1 MHLLSSSKKFSNK
14 IERWKGGR
22 RGELRP
28 SERNTVNGV
37 VHSAVTGEEKEI
49 KFPYS
54 SISIHFTHG
63 SRFPLP
69 FVQTILP
76 PLPLFYL
83 SIQINFPISTE
94 KIEPN
99 FLIVSR
105 RIVSMPMTWNTR
117 QKRFLSLQGF
127 SSLSRNVCSFLINI
141 IFPRSFRIYQ
151 HFRLDGT
158 SVRFFFRASLTIEL
172 EEKYR
177 SNNYP
182 CILMENIFYP
192 GDRGIISHRSGRH
205 WRLIQVPRGRNDP
218 SHVLLVEIS
227 EGEEEKIVPVPD
239 YNALRYRSKKRKKK

>member
-63 SRFPLP
+63 SRSPLP
-69 FVQTILP
+69 FVQILP
-76 PLPLFYL
+76 SPSLFYL
-83 SIQINFPISTE
+83 SIQINFPISTG

-105 RIVSMPMTWNTR
+105 RIDADDVKYEAEMFPIFAGIFFSIE
-117 QKRFLSLQGF
+117 KRVLF
-127 SSLSRNVCSFLINI
+127 S
-141 IFPRSFRIYQ
+141 Y
-151 HFRLDGT
+151 
-158 SVRFFFRASLTIEL
+158 
-172 EEKYR
+172 
-177 SNNYP
+177 
-182 CILMENIFYP
+182 
-192 GDRGIISHRSGRH
+192 
-205 WRLIQVPRGRNDP
+205 
-218 SHVLLVEIS
+218 
-227 EGEEEKIVPVPD
+227 
-239 YNALRYRSKKRKKK
+239 

>member
-63 SRFPLP
+63 SRSPLP
-69 FVQTILP
+69 FVQILP
-76 PLPLFYL
+76 SPSLFYL
-83 SIQINFPISTE
+83 SIQINFPISTG

-105 RIVSMPMTWNTR
+105 RIDADDVKYEAETFPILAGIFFSIE
-117 QKRFLSLQGF
+117 KRVLF
-127 SSLSRNVCSFLINI
+127 S
-141 IFPRSFRIYQ
+141 Y
-151 HFRLDGT
+151 
-158 SVRFFFRASLTIEL
+158 
-172 EEKYR
+172 
-177 SNNYP
+177 
-182 CILMENIFYP
+182 
-192 GDRGIISHRSGRH
+192 
-205 WRLIQVPRGRNDP
+205 
-218 SHVLLVEIS
+218 
-227 EGEEEKIVPVPD
+227 
-239 YNALRYRSKKRKKK
+239 

>member
-63 SRFPLP
+63 SRSPLP
-69 FVQTILP
+69 FVQILP
-76 PLPLFYL
+76 SPSLFYL
-83 SIQINFPISTE
+83 SIQINFPISTG

-105 RIVSMPMTWNTR
+105 RIVS
-117 QKRFLSLQGF
+117 
-127 SSLSRNVCSFLINI
+127 
-141 IFPRSFRIYQ
+141 IY
-151 HFRLDGT
+151 R
-158 SVRFFFRASLTIEL
+158 
-172 EEKYR
+172 
-177 SNNYP
+177 
-182 CILMENIFYP
+182 
-192 GDRGIISHRSGRH
+192 
-205 WRLIQVPRGRNDP
+205 
-218 SHVLLVEIS
+218 
-227 EGEEEKIVPVPD
+227 
-239 YNALRYRSKKRKKK
+239 